1 MALHFLA
8 GSIATGQVGVA
19 PPGGIE
25 EIIATIAIWA
35 IVVFV
40 FELVVTLLIG
50 AVLLFVSTPYVQ
62 GVENHARERTLRSWG
77 IGVGALV
84 GGPFVILL
92 GMFVIAVLGAIGL
105 PDPVVFLLLLP
116 LLGYLVFVYVA
127 GTVGAIVVGAAVLRR
142 RGPAPNYWLALVGG
156 AFVVA
161 LLAVVPLLNILALLV
176 VVGLGGGAMIDRWWS
191 GRGGDSAESGPQE
204 GYPDRL

>member
-1 MALHFLA
+1 MALHALV
-8 GSIATGQVGVA
+8 GSIAPGQAGVA
-19 PPGGIE
+19 PPGGTE
-25 EIIATIAIWA
+25 EIIANIAIWA

-40 FELVVTLLIG
+40 FEFLVTLLIG
-50 AVLLFVSTPYVQ
+50 AALLFVSTPYVQ
-62 GVENHARERTLRSWG
+62 DIERHARGRTLRSWG

-92 GMFVIAVLGAIGL
+92 AMFVIAILGAIGL

-116 LLGYLVFVYVA
+116 LLGYFVFVYVA
-127 GTVGAIVVGAAVLRR
+127 GTVGAIIVGAAVLRR

-156 AFVVA
+156 ALLVS
-161 LLAVVPLLNILALLV
+161 LLAVVPLVNILVLLV
-176 VVGLGGGAMIDRWWS
+176 VVGLGGGAMIDRWWG
-191 GRGGDSAESGPQE
+191 GRGGDPAESGPQE